1 MDREG
6 GRTQEDGVET
16 KAQDNAYHSM
26 ATDLRQDLYREAV
39 QVASKSDWTGKSLN
53 ALFLLNKEMSGIAAP
68 FLFEV
73 RGVPSEAEDK
83 VWMDANLFMQF
94 VTFQHMQGFFFRH
107 HIAQKY
113 LSHFRTLEL
122 RHLRR
127 RRPDLR
133 RRPRGHPRPGSI
145 LPGHSSPHGPLVRR
159 RAPPASHRRFR
170 TWFLLPTLD

>member
-68 FLFEV
+68 FLFE
-73 RGVPSEAEDK
+73 
-83 VWMDANLFMQF
+83 F